1 MNLHKMLSTQGLESR
16 RFEYDDRTEFVVD
29 FGTGFDVAL
38 DIVDDVA
45 IIVVGDDQYEVGLDG
60 NERVFMNN
68 GVLTF
73 EVRE

>member
-1 MNLHKMLSTQGLESR
+1 MSLNKMLRTQGLESR

-29 FGTGFDVAL
+29 FGPGRDAAV
-38 DIVDDVA
+38 DIVDELA
-45 IIVVGDDQYEVGLDG
+45 IIVVGDDQYEVELDG
-60 NERVFMNN
+60 NEQVFMNN